1 MAKGFAQAVAAVTK
15 QAHANAARCCMVW
28 AALALREEGY
38 GSKRIKRVLENIY
51 KYAVTLNGKTTIE
64 EQTEHIARVTGLRI
78 VWKDGNKISI
88 DDVEDWDEYEET

>member
-38 GSKRIKRVLENIY
+38 GKARIKRVLENIY
-51 KYAVTLNGKTTIE
+51 KYANTLNGKSTIE
-64 EQTEHIARVTGLRI
+64 EQTEHIAKVVGLHI
-78 VWKDGNKISI
+78 VWTDSNTIRI
-88 DDVEDWDEYEET
+88 DELEDWDEYEG